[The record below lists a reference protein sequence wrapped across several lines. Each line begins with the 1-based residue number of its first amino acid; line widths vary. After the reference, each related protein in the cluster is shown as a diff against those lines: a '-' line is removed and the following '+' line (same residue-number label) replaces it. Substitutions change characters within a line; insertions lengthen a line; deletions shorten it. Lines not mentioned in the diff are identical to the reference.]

1 MKMPQLS
8 VGVCAYNEAKNL
20 EAMVSQLLS
29 QKLRKAVLKEVI
41 IVSSGST
48 DGTDGI
54 AKKLAS
60 GDRRVI
66 FLREQRRN
74 GKVSAVNMVLDR
86 AKGDIVFISGADL
99 RLEDDTLDRMVAKFS
114 DAKIGMVGARPVPVN
129 DKNTLFGFCS
139 HLVWGLHHYISLSSP
154 KCGELIA
161 IRNNGYVIP
170 KDTTV
175 DEAYLEWVLK
185 KDGYSLAYADD
196 AIVHNR
202 GPDNFGDYITQR
214 RRIHAH
220 HLRLKRST
228 GYDVS
233 TTDFP
238 TVLGAFLSTLE
249 PDPKALLFSGIAVAL
264 EGLSSLLGAY
274 DIYIRNEGHQCWE
287 VAKSTKEVG

>member
-1 MKMPQLS
+1 M
-8 VGVCAYNEAKNL
+8 
-20 EAMVSQLLS
+20 
-29 QKLRKAVLKEVI
+29 
-41 IVSSGST
+41 
-48 DGTDGI
+48 
-54 AKKLAS
+54 
-60 GDRRVI
+60 
-66 FLREQRRN
+66 
-74 GKVSAVNMVLDR
+74 
-86 AKGDIVFISGADL
+86 
-99 RLEDDTLDRMVAKFS
+99 
-114 DAKIGMVGARPVPVN
+114 
-129 DKNTLFGFCS
+129 
-139 HLVWGLHHYISLSSP
+139 HHHISLSSP

-196 AIVHNR
+196 AIVHNK

-233 TTDFP
+233 TTDFS
-238 TVLGAFLSTLE
+238 TVLMAFSSTLE
-249 PDPKALLFSGIAVAL
+249 PDPKALVFSGIAVAL

-274 DIYIRNEGHQCWE
+274 DIYIRNDGHQCWK
-287 VAKSTKEVG
+287 VADSTKEIG